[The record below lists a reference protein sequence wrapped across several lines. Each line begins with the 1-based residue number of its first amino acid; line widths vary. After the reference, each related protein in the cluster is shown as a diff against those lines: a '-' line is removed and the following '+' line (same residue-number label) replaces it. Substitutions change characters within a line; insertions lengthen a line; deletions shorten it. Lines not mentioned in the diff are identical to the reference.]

1 LWRTCTRTSTP
12 GIKDDLINAGA
23 IWVDEP
29 AVTDRNMVSS
39 RRPDDLPDF
48 MKGIFEFLRKN

>member
-1 LWRTCTRTSTP
+1 MTSTP

-29 AVTDRNMVSS
+29 VVTDRNMVSS
-39 RRPDDLPDF
+39 RRPGDLPDF
-48 MKGIFEFLRKN
+48 MKGVLEFLRRN